1 MMGQEQRMQNA
12 ERTAMTE
19 PTALGA
25 QIEQHWR
32 EHRPQMVKE
41 LEKAGRLEQAVLE
54 AQELTGDLL
63 YELVSVKKMD
73 YQAAWELA
81 SREWAFLPEDPPSPK
96 RGSGATRSRG
106 QGSGTR
112 SWKGKRSP
120 PKGKGSRKTAKPGRS
135 RKRRRKTSG

>member
-1 MMGQEQRMQNA
+1 MQNPG
-12 ERTAMTE
+12 RPGMTE
-19 PTALGA
+19 QMTEQTALGA
-25 QIEQHWR
+25 EIEKHWR
-32 EHRPQMVKE
+32 EHRPQMVRD
-41 LEKAGRLEQAVLE
+41 LEKSGQLEKTVLE

-81 SREWAFLPEDPPSPK
+81 SREWAFLPEET
-96 RGSGATRSRG
+96 GN

-112 SWKGKRSP
+112 SRKGKRSP
-120 PKGKGSRKTAKPGRS
+120 PRKAKAPPVRSRGQASGKSEKSSQNRS